1 MNQEQEWQFGG
12 RSEARSREVFLW
24 LGCFFSVFSLA
35 ELASGEGFADGCRW
49 LCGPKHLLL
58 DLCLLFCIAS
68 SIAVVTVAK
77 PAGRNSKAS
86 LFLGWTHTCALAYMS
101 LCSVLLSR
109 FLFRLAIFGP
119 DRGLSPVAT
128 VQPVFESLT
137 RAILLYFVAG
147 AVTVLMLSRKWPL
160 SPPPYGIVL
169 LAYFVLWLALNMGI
183 GAWR

>member
-35 ELASGEGFADGCRW
+35 EQDFGEGFADGCRW
-49 LCGPKHLLL
+49 LCGPKHPLL
-58 DLCLLFCIAS
+58 DLCLLLCIAS
-68 SIAVVTVAK
+68 SIAVVTVART
-77 PAGRNSKAS
+77 AGRNSRAS
-86 LFLGWTHTCALAYMS
+86 LFLGWTHMCALAYMS
-101 LCSVLLSR
+101 LCTVLLSR
-109 FLFRLAIFGP
+109 FLFRLAFFGP
-119 DRGLSPVAT
+119 DRRLSPVA
-128 VQPVFESLT
+128 VIQPVFESLS

-147 AVTVLMLSRKWPL
+147 VVTVLMLRRKGAI

-169 LAYFVLWLALNMGI
+169 LTYLVLWLALNMGI